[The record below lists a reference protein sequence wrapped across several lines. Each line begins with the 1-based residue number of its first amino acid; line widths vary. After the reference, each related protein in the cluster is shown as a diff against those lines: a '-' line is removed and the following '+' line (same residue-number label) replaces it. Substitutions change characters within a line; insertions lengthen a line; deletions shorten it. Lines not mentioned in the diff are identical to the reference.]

1 MTPYKLATMLF
12 EDRPI
17 PVVQHDGTIFRLTE
31 VLGEGAP
38 TSIFAFLNDWAHW
51 HPALVAAPRPA
62 NRDVALSGQFLS
74 PVVAPRK
81 VICIG
86 VNYHDHIRE
95 MQMPT
100 LPEFPYAFLR
110 PATCLAGHEQTVPL
124 PDWPKFIDWEA
135 ELGIVVGRGGR
146 GLHGKRALDAIAG
159 YTVVNDISAR
169 DWIEKRPG
177 VGIDWV
183 MQKGWDCFQPTGPWL
198 VPADFVPDPGALDI
212 MLTVNGETK
221 QHSNTSQLIFGVQAI
236 MEHLSTIM
244 TLEPGDIIAT
254 GTPAGVGF
262 GAKPRQNLKKGDVVR
277 VIIEGIGSLENRM
290 S

>member
-1 MTPYKLATMLF
+1 MFF
-12 EDRPI
+12 EDQPI

-38 TSIFAFLNDWAHW
+38 TSIFAFLNGWAHW

-62 NRDVALSGQFLS
+62 NRDVALSGQFLP

-95 MQMPT
+95 MRMPT

-244 TLEPGDIIAT
+244 TLEAGDIIAT